1 MEEGDTS
8 TGMEMNECP
17 LLIAS
22 DDDDHNGNTTTRQNY
37 LLRII
42 LFLQSTEMFIAGARP
57 PMNQSPSLSRVSSSL
72 TSSFSVLSSTDAK
85 DGLEL
90 EIVVVDDDDD
100 GGEGPGPA
108 VFGHNNS
115 SAPQTDNIGVELQR
129 QRKSFKRI
137 FREKNLQS
145 LNDRL
150 GGVEGVADAFNTD
163 LGTGISDNSEEI
175 SQRKMFQVSQN
186 WALSQNY
193 LHFLKKSCKSWSIA
207 LLSLAGALSLG
218 FGMKEGGLE
227 SGWIEGA
234 IVFVTIFV
242 LLLFSS
248 TRNWFEARRAK
259 KQKPQKDVKVGV
271 VRGGKEVPVC
281 VSDLVCGDL
290 VCLNA
295 GCLIPA
301 DGLFVCGEG
310 FEIDDGTL
318 CSVLCNEQSPFLFYG
333 SRVVKGSAK
342 MLVISEGVD
351 DTVLGEMMREAMN
364 SSSSSTQKKTSIE
377 TSIDK
382 LSKCINIGGIL
393 ISILICVVVFL
404 RFMKGKIDDESGA
417 NRPDSKGA
425 PTELERILHSLKVIF
440 AVSKGNVRV
449 LTTLLGVLLVG
460 IMEGIPFVVAIAIAR
475 WNSTTL
481 SDRASAKDVLSC
493 VKMAKV
499 TTICTDQNVGWL
511 EQETRDHPIA
521 SLVES
526 GIKIIFFSRNDD
538 AAELKMVSREC
549 GICETDAEVLTS
561 DDLQKCT
568 TDEEMFERL
577 ESVKVVGKCDSALK
591 QRIVRCLRSKGE
603 VVAVVGERSY
613 DAPMM
618 KEADIGLAIKT
629 EFSETTID
637 SANLIIV
644 KGSFSL
650 LIDMMI
656 CGRIINENLQKFIQ
670 VEVIMTIAS
679 SLINFISAVSSGDT
693 PLSSIQL
700 FWIYFLISIPGG
712 LALLSGQP
720 NKNLQDTIRPTGPLI
735 TKAMWV
741 NILLQS
747 SYQIGISMTLQLK
760 GTAILGTSQAAND
773 SMIFNAFVLC
783 QLFNIFSARELKD
796 PNIFKGIHQNSW
808 FWVGSGAFVVVHVLF
823 VAVDQSIANDA
834 GLNWKQWLECC
845 LIGAGTWLLDL
856 VAKFHIT
863 EMARHWTRELIGTW
877 RSTPESMSN
886 LQNPLM
892 TTGSTPGIVQGNTP
906 G

>member
-8 TGMEMNECP
+8 TEMEMNECP
-17 LLIAS
+17 LLLTTS
-22 DDDDHNGNTTTRQNY
+22 DDDDDHNGNTTTRQNY

-42 LFLQSTEMFIAGARP
+42 LFLQSTEIFIAGARAP
-57 PMNQSPSLSRVSSSL
+57 ASRSPSLSRVSSSL
-72 TSSFSVLSSTDAK
+72 TSYSVLSATDAK
-85 DGLEL
+85 DGLDL

-100 GGEGPGPA
+100 DGRGPA
-108 VFGHNNS
+108 VSGHNNS
-115 SAPQTDNIGVELQR
+115 SASQTDNIGIELQR

-145 LNDRL
+145 LNARL

-163 LGTGISDNSEEI
+163 LGTGISGNSEEI
-175 SQRKMFQVSQN
+175 SQRKMIQVSQN
-186 WALSQNY
+186 WDLSQNY
-193 LHFLKKSCKSWSIA
+193 LHFLKKSCKSWSIG
-207 LLSLAGALSLG
+207 LLSLAGVLSLG
-218 FGMKEGGLE
+218 FGMKEKGSQ
-227 SGWIEGA
+227 SGWVDGA
-234 IVFVTIFV
+234 IVFVTIFL

-248 TRNWFEARRAK
+248 IRNWFEARRAK
-259 KQKPQKDVKVGV
+259 EKPQKDVKVGV
-271 VRGGKEVPVC
+271 VRGGKEVLVS
-281 VSDLVCGDL
+281 VSDLVYGDL
-290 VCLNA
+290 VCLKA

-310 FEIDDGTL
+310 LEIDDGTL
-318 CSVLCNEQSPFLFYG
+318 CSVSNEQNPFLFYG

-342 MLVISEGVD
+342 MLVISEGLD

-364 SSSSSTQKKTSIE
+364 SSSSTQKKTNIE

-382 LSKCINIGGIL
+382 LSECINVGGIL
-393 ISILICVVVFL
+393 ISILICVVAFL
-404 RFMKGKIDDESGA
+404 RFMKGKIDDDSGG

-440 AVSKGNVRV
+440 AVSKGNARV

-511 EQETRDHPIA
+511 NHTTQQETRD
-521 SLVES
+521 LVES
-526 GIKIIFFSRNDD
+526 GIKIILFSQNDD
-538 AAELKMVSREC
+538 VAEVKMVSREC
-549 GICETDAEVLTS
+549 GICETDAEVLTG

-568 TDEEMFERL
+568 TNEEMFEML
-577 ESVKVVGKCDSALK
+577 ESVKVVGKCNSALK

-618 KEADIGLAIKT
+618 KEAAIGLAIKT
-629 EFSETTID
+629 EFSEITID
-637 SANLIIV
+637 SANLVIV
-644 KGSFSL
+644 KGSFGL
-650 LIDMMI
+650 LIDMII

-679 SLINFISAVSSGDT
+679 SLINFISALSSGDT
-693 PLSSIQL
+693 PLSPIQL
-700 FWIYFLISIPGG
+700 FWIYFLISFPGG

-735 TKAMWV
+735 TKTMWV

-747 SYQIGISMTLQLK
+747 SYQIAICVTLQLK
-760 GTAILGTSQAAND
+760 GTAILGTSKEANE

-783 QLFNIFSARELKD
+783 QMFNIFSARELKEL
-796 PNIFKGIHQNSW
+796 NIFKGIGQNSW
-808 FWVGSGAFVVVHVLF
+808 FWVGSGAFVVIHVSL
-823 VAVDQSIANDA
+823 VAVDQTIASDA
-834 GLNWKQWLECC
+834 GLNWKQWVGCC

-856 VAKFHIT
+856 VAKFHTT
-863 EMARHWTRELIGTW
+863 EMAIRHWTPKLI
-877 RSTPESMSN
+877 RICSSTPESIMSN

-892 TTGSTPGIVQGNTP
+892 TTGSTPNTVQGNSS